1 MVGGGVLCVKVGL
14 FSAERREFLYTD
26 SAVDFEVCSAGA
38 VGGVVLA
45 VGGLFKAD
53 SSVV

>member
-1 MVGGGVLCVKVGL
+1 MAGGVLCVKVGL
-14 FSAERREFLYTD
+14 LSAESRECLYVD

-38 VGGVVLA
+38 ARGVAFA

-53 SSVV
+53 SSVL